1 VPSQR
6 AKNKKVISVPM
17 EDDLIAAIEQFAA
30 TKGWDR
36 VQAIKFKCRKVLGL
50 KMPKD

>member
-17 EDDLIAAIEQFAA
+17 EDELVSAVERFAA
-30 TKGWDR
+30 KKGWNR
-36 VQAIKFKCRKVLGL
+36 VQAIKYMCRKVLGL
-50 KMPKD
+50 KTPED